1 MKRLLEF
8 LFLLAA
14 LSSLP
19 AAAQQAQT
27 FGDYTVHYTALNSSL
42 ISPEVARVY
51 GIQRS
56 GSRALINVSVLKNTG
71 GELPVAVKAKVTATG
86 RNLTGQNRSIE
97 MREIAEG
104 GEAIYYIGE
113 MTVRNMETFD
123 FTIVVT
129 PEGQNTPFEVQFR
142 QQFFTE

>member
-8 LFLLAA
+8 LTLLAA

-19 AAAQQAQT
+19 AIAQQAQQ
-27 FGDYTVHYTALNSSL
+27 FDDYTVHYTALNSSL
-42 ISPEVARVY
+42 IAPEVAKVY
-51 GIQRS
+51 SIQRS
-56 GSRALINVSVLKNTG
+56 GSRALLNVSVLKNTG
-71 GELPVAVKAKVTATG
+71 GELPVAVHAVVTATG
-86 RNLTGQNRSIE
+86 RNLTGQIRSID
-97 MREIAEG
+97 MREIMEG

-123 FTIVVT
+123 FTIEVT
-129 PEGQNTPFEVQFR
+129 PEGMITPFEVKFR

>member
-8 LFLLAA
+8 LTMLAA

-19 AAAQQAQT
+19 AAAQQAQQ
-27 FGDYTVHYTALNSSL
+27 FDDYTVHYTALNSSL
-42 ISPEVARVY
+42 IAPEVAKVY

-56 GSRALINVSVLKNTG
+56 GSRALLNVSVLKNTG
-71 GELPVAVKAKVTATG
+71 GELPVAVHAAVTASG
-86 RNLTGQNRSIE
+86 RNLTGQIRSID
-97 MREIAEG
+97 MREIVEG

-123 FTIVVT
+123 FTIEVT
-129 PEGQNTPFEVQFR
+129 PEGMSTPFEVKFR

>member
-1 MKRLLEF
+1 MKRLFEF
-8 LFLLAA
+8 LTLLAA

-19 AAAQQAQT
+19 AAAQQALQ
-27 FGDYTVHYTALNSSL
+27 FDDYTVHYSALNSSL
-42 ISPEVARVY
+42 IAPEVAKVY

-56 GSRALINVSVLKNTG
+56 GSRALLNVSVLKDTG
-71 GELPVAVKAKVTATG
+71 GELPVAVHAQVTATG
-86 RNLTGQNRSIE
+86 RNLTGQTRSID
-97 MREIAEG
+97 MREIVEA

-123 FTIVVT
+123 FTIEVT
-129 PEGQNTPFEVQFR
+129 PEGMNTPFEVKFR

>member
-8 LFLLAA
+8 LILLAT

-19 AAAQQAQT
+19 AAAQQAQQ
-27 FGDYTVHYTALNSSL
+27 FDDYTVHYTALNSSL
-42 ISPEVARVY
+42 IAPEVAKVY

-56 GSRALINVSVLKNTG
+56 GSRALLNVSVLKNTG
-71 GELPVAVKAKVTATG
+71 GELPVAVHAAVTASG
-86 RNLTGQNRSIE
+86 RNLTGQIRSID
-97 MREIAEG
+97 MREIVEG

-123 FTIVVT
+123 FTIEVT
-129 PEGQNTPFEVQFR
+129 PEGMSTPFEVKFR

>member
-8 LFLLAA
+8 LTMLAA

-19 AAAQQAQT
+19 AAAQQAQQ
-27 FGDYTVHYTALNSSL
+27 FDDYTVHYTALNSSL
-42 ISPEVARVY
+42 IAPEVAKVY

-56 GSRALINVSVLKNTG
+56 GSRALLNVSVLKNNG
-71 GELPVAVKAKVTATG
+71 GELPVAVHAAVTASG
-86 RNLTGQNRSIE
+86 RNLTGQIRSID
-97 MREIAEG
+97 MREIVEG

-123 FTIVVT
+123 FMIEVT
-129 PEGQNTPFEVQFR
+129 PEGMSTPFEVKFR